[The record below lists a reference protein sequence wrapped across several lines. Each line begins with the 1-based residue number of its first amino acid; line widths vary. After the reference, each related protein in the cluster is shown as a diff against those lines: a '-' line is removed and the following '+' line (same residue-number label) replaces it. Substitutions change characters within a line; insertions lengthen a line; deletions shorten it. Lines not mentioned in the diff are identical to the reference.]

1 MLRACTGFMLVYY
14 LPEYD
19 ELNNVVQKLVELKRL
34 SLFGN
39 KLEKYV
45 LASTTLSMLRVLKA
59 AEGLLISDR
68 VLLVGAGGATGLGK
82 SYS

>member
-1 MLRACTGFMLVYY
+1 M
-14 LPEYD
+14 
-19 ELNNVVQKLVELKRL
+19 
-34 SLFGN
+34 
-39 KLEKYV
+39 EKYV

-59 AEGLLISDR
+59 AEGLSDR